1 MDEVLDLRPL
11 RHPAVEWR
19 EIAGEATLIVP
30 GETPASHELNE
41 VASRI
46 WQLCDGR
53 HAVRDIAARLVE
65 EFDVDLPT
73 AERDAAE
80 FVREMLDGGLLLP
93 GNGAPA

>member
-1 MDEVLDLRPL
+1 
-11 RHPAVEWR
+11 
-19 EIAGEATLIVP
+19 
-30 GETPASHELNE
+30 